1 MEKLWIIKTKLKKN
15 HSGLTQANIKND
27 YSQKCT
33 KATVEMPYDY
43 DNQF

>member
-1 MEKLWIIKTKLKKN
+1 M
-15 HSGLTQANIKND
+15 QANIKND

-43 DNQF
+43 DNQFQNFEKNCFKKPITEVM